1 MYLLCNVY
9 GPQVLKKPKQERG
22 AIDPAGPSPRKK
34 VKLGVIVWVWVHN
47 VLCLCVP
54 MLLLICTCSTNTHPC
69 DSCDNQQ
76 KVTRENSFDALVGL
90 VLVCAHVVSFLLCLC
105 VCFLLLN
112 VLLQEGQ
119 LCGLAEQYKTMQTS
133 YNESPNLR
141 PLILELC
148 NSRPRLV
155 QGALKKSITVSPCEL
170 QSFGERKVH
179 EQRKRLCPV
188 MSDNMTKQMFY
199 HDSKVV

>member
-119 LCGLAEQYKTMQTS
+119 LCGLTEQYKTMQTS

-155 QGALKKSITVSPCEL
+155 QGALKSLL
-170 QSFGERKVH
+170 QSALVNCNRLAKERCMNKENACVL
-179 EQRKRLCPV
+179 LC
-188 MSDNMTKQMFY
+188 SII
-199 HDSKVV
+199 